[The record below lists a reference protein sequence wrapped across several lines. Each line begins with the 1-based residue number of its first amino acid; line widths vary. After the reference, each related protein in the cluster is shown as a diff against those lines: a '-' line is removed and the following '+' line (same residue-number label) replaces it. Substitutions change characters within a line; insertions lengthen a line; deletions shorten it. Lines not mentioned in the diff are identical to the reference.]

1 MRVNLNK
8 IGKAISKS
16 IPHIFTTAGIIWFG
30 ISVGSAYATG
40 KKIAK
45 SDISIKDKDDVKE
58 IAKMVLPTVG
68 SFMIGAAC
76 VIMSDACNARIIR
89 ATDIAYRKLS
99 SNFAEY
105 KAAVIGACGAEANQL
120 AMKKA
125 AEDHTPD
132 NAEKLEAGYY
142 HFYDTFSRND
152 FVAKIEDV
160 IAAEYEANRQL
171 AEFGF
176 LSANDWYDLIGL
188 CHVELGDKLGWD
200 VGELSDYFGVCWLDF
215 SNIEH
220 TEDDGMKWYSIHY
233 SYDPAMDGIIDDDV
247 DWNSIKEMIN
257 RSGQS
262 ILPEQI

>member
-1 MRVNLNK
+1 MRINLNK
-8 IGKAISKS
+8 VGKAITKS
-16 IPHIFTTAGIIWFG
+16 IPHIFTAAGIIWFG
-30 ISVGSAYATG
+30 ISVSSAYTAG
-40 KKIAK
+40 KKM
-45 SDISIKDKDDVKE
+45 STTDISVKDKDDAKE

-125 AEDHTPD
+125 AEAHTPD
-132 NAEKLEAGYY
+132 DTEKLEAGYY

-176 LSANDWYDLIGL
+176 LTANDWYDLIGL

-220 TEDDGMKWYSIHY
+220 TEDDGTKWYSIHY

-262 ILPEQI
+262 ILPEQM